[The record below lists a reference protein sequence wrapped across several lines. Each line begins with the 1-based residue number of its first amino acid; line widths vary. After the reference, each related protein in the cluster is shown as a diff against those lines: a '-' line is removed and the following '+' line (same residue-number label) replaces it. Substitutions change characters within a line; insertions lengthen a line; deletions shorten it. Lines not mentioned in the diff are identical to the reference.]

1 MEEIIVDIKKENHL
15 INKYNKK
22 KVSHELIE
30 YIMKQAKLVKWN
42 KDIKLVINKNS
53 DIKQDSINL
62 IKNGLEEEFTRSIE
76 RKDKNNIK
84 QFFYFILGTI
94 IIFIS
99 TLIPEIGPWKEVVL
113 ITGWVLIWEMIE
125 VELFPDAYGRR
136 NRRVIRKLLKSEMI
150 ENKVED

>member
-84 QFFYFILGTI
+84 QVFYFILGTI

>member
-53 DIKQDSINL
+53 NIKQDSINL

-150 ENKVED
+150 ENEVED

>member
-53 DIKQDSINL
+53 DIKQESINL